1 MSEPSPM
8 VKVTV
13 ANKTSK
19 TNVKANTN
27 NPLFEHNFEFL
38 IHNPKLQDLS
48 LEVNKIWRSR

>member
-1 MSEPSPM
+1 M

-48 LEVNKIWRSR
+48 LEVKKI